1 MKTSKKSG
9 IYLLIFLFTVASG
22 LIGCRQ
28 QAINKELQNVLNSK
42 RLTLPN
48 GWSLSPA
55 GDQIPVGDLP
65 LNMAV
70 SASKKYLAVT
80 NNGYSKQGVTLLD
93 MASESVVD
101 SARLQ
106 RSWVGLSF
114 SGDSL
119 LYASGGNNNDIIILG
134 IQDSKLARR
143 DSIML
148 GKPWPDDKIS
158 PAGLDVDPQG
168 KRLYTVTKE
177 DSALYVVDLQKKRV
191 VNHIKLDAAAYTC
204 KLSKDGKRLYISL
217 WGGQEVSVYDIK
229 QGTITQ
235 HIPVED
241 HPNDM
246 ALSNNGKFLFVANA
260 NSNSVSV
267 IDLAQG
273 KVVETLNA
281 ALYPDAPT
289 GSTTDGV
296 ALSEDGKTLY
306 AANADNNSL
315 AVFDVSTPGQSRS
328 KGFIPTDW
336 YPTSVKV
343 ANGKVIVANGKGNHS
358 EANPNGPQPGK
369 DSGSQYIAGLFHGN
383 VSFIG
388 TPDTVDMATYSQ
400 AVYKNTPYHK
410 DQITAK
416 DVAADNPIPT
426 AQGQSSPIKH
436 VFYIIKENRTYDQ
449 VLGDLPEGNGD
460 STLTLFGEKVTPN
473 HHKIVRNFALLDNFY
488 VDAEVSADGHNWS
501 MGGYATDYVEKTWPT
516 YYSGRGGSYDY
527 EGGREISF
535 PEKGYIW
542 NYCKR
547 NDISYRSYGE
557 FAHLNHPD
565 LDVLKDHIDRSYPG
579 FDLSVKDVYREKQW
593 EHDFDSLLAQNAV
606 PQFQS
611 IRLPSDH
618 TSGAQA
624 GKPTP
629 DAYVADNDV
638 ALGKLIDHLSHSS
651 IWKSSAVFV
660 VEDDAQNGPDHVDA
674 HRSVCLVISPYVKRN
689 SVVHTM
695 YSTTSVL
702 HTIELILGMPPM
714 SQYDAAATP
723 MYDVFTSKIDTSS
736 YKAEP
741 NRVDL
746 NKKNMAMDKLSRET
760 KSFNLT
766 MADAAPDVA
775 FDEVI
780 WKAMRGVN
788 SEMPAPRHSAF
799 LMVHEKN
806 EKDWDD

>member
-1 MKTSKKSG
+1 MNINKSG
-9 IYLLIFLFTVASG
+9 IYFLTFFLISGIGLL
-22 LIGCRQ
+22 GCRQ
-28 QAINKELQNVLNSK
+28 KPINKELQKSLAAK
-42 RLTLPN
+42 RHTLPN

-55 GDQIPVGDLP
+55 GKQVSVGDLP
-65 LNMAV
+65 LNTAV
-70 SASKKYLAVT
+70 SSNGKYLAVT

-93 MASESVVD
+93 ISNESVAD
-101 SARLQ
+101 SAKLQ

-119 LYASGGNNNDIIILG
+119 LYASGGNTNDIVIFG
-134 IQDSKLARR
+134 VRDSKLARR

-158 PAGLDVDPQG
+158 PAGLDIDSQA

-177 DSALYVVDLQKKRV
+177 DSALYVIDLAKKQVADR
-191 VNHIKLDAAAYTC
+191 IKLDAAAYSC
-204 KLSKDGKRLYISL
+204 NLSKDGKELYISL
-217 WGGQEVSVYDIK
+217 WGGREVSVYNIR
-229 QGTITQ
+229 QGKITA

-246 ALSNNGKFLFVANA
+246 VLSKDGKFLFVANA

-267 IDLAQG
+267 IDLTQK
-273 KVVETLNA
+273 KVVETLNT
-281 ALYPDAPT
+281 ALYPNAPA
-289 GSTTDGV
+289 GSTPNGV
-296 ALSEDGKTLY
+296 ALSADGQTLY
-306 AANADNNSL
+306 VANADNNNL
-315 AVFDVSTPGQSRS
+315 AVFDVSMPGQSHS

-336 YPTSVKV
+336 YPTSVEE
-343 ANGKVIVANGKGNHS
+343 ANGKIIVTNGKGDQS
-358 EANPNGPQPGK
+358 EANPQGPQPAKAGT
-369 DSGSQYIAGLFHGN
+369 GSQYIAGLFKGN
-383 VSFIG
+383 VSFIKQ
-388 TPDTVDMATYSQ
+388 PDPADMATYSQ
-400 AVYKNTPYHK
+400 AVYDNTPYQK
-410 DQITAK
+410 DQKTA
-416 DVAADNPIPT
+416 DDIAQDNPIPIDHNKT
-426 AQGQSSPIKH
+426 SPIKH
-436 VFYIIKENRTYDQ
+436 VFYIVKENRTYDQ
-449 VLGDLPEGNGD
+449 ILGDMSAGNGD

-473 HHKIVRNFALLDNFY
+473 HHKIARNFVLLDNFY

-535 PEKGYIW
+535 PSKGYIW
-542 NYCKR
+542 NYCQR
-547 NDISYRSYGE
+547 NGISYRSYGE
-557 FAHLNHPD
+557 FARLNHPN
-565 LDVLKDHIDRSYPG
+565 LDVLKGHIDRSYPG
-579 FDLSVKDVYREKQW
+579 FDLSVKDVFREKQW
-593 EHDFDSLLAQNAV
+593 EHDFDSLLAKDAV
-606 PQFQS
+606 PQFQT

-629 DAYVADNDV
+629 DAYVADNDL
-638 ALGKLIDHLSHSS
+638 ALGRLIDHLSHSS

-702 HTIELILGMPPM
+702 HSMELILGLPPM

-723 MYDVFTSKIDTSS
+723 MFDVFNSQPDTSS
-736 YKAEP
+736 YDVVP
-741 NRVDL
+741 NNVDL
-746 NKKNMAMDKLSRET
+746 NKKNIATNKLSRE
-760 KSFNLT
+760 SRNFNLA

-780 WKAMRGVN
+780 WKAMRGVD

-799 LMVHEKN
+799 LMVHEKG